1 MYIDAIEKLAS
12 ADIRNIDA
20 DSLIDAGDIA
30 WIQIYRWKVV
40 RSIWSDN

>member
-20 DSLIDAGDIA
+20 DSLIDAGDMSLDTNIPLD
-30 WIQIYRWKVV
+30 R
-40 RSIWSDN
+40 

>member
-20 DSLIDAGDIA
+20 DSLIDGSLLKTLF
-30 WIQIYRWKVV
+30 RL
-40 RSIWSDN
+40 